1 MTGKKIKFFSS
12 IHFKI
17 ALVFTLTLVVTL
29 ELIGAVFIR
38 QLERS
43 SLASFRQQIT
53 LPAYVNDALVQQLEG
68 ESGGS
73 KINSDI
79 HTVLTAVN
87 NSSITDIEVID
98 AKGIIRGI
106 SDINNRSVVG
116 QKTTDANLR
125 AALSNSKYSKNP
137 IEKKGNKRY
146 QVIVK
151 PLVTSTDGNSTVV
164 GVVKVTANLEAV
176 YDSLQQIST
185 LYFSATL
192 LAIALGIV
200 MSLIISR
207 ALTKPISEISEGT
220 TRIDRGDYSGEI
232 IIRSRDE
239 IGELGKNV
247 NLLAERIEE
256 TTNSTEFERRRL
268 DMVLGHMTDGVIATD
283 RRGMINIINS
293 SALNFLGIESLNE
306 GDQRSIIQVLKI
318 EEEYS
323 LRELLEDTGE
333 ITLDFSTQERPL
345 ILKAYVNLLQRSS
358 GFISGLVVVLHD
370 VTEQERINEERRQF
384 VSNVS
389 HELRTP
395 LTSVKSYIDAL
406 QDGALEDQTVAH
418 SFLTVAQNETTR
430 MIHMINDLLELSR
443 MDQGRM
449 KLNMEFVNVGELFNY
464 ILNRFDMIISS
475 DDKPEKTYSI
485 VRDITTAPVWAEL
498 DTSKFTQVIDNIMN
512 NAIKYSP
519 DGSEIVV
526 SMHENE
532 HHVILSITDQGLGI
546 PKKDLTHVFDRFFRV
561 DKARSRAQG
570 GSGLGLAISKEIIEQ
585 FHGRIWAESVEGKG
599 STFYIALPFEPDFEA
614 EDWDEGAWDDE
625 A

>member
-1 MTGKKIKFFSS
+1 
-12 IHFKI
+12 
-17 ALVFTLTLVVTL
+17 
-29 ELIGAVFIR
+29 
-38 QLERS
+38 
-43 SLASFRQQIT
+43 
-53 LPAYVNDALVQQLEG
+53 
-68 ESGGS
+68 
-73 KINSDI
+73 
-79 HTVLTAVN
+79 
-87 NSSITDIEVID
+87 
-98 AKGIIRGI
+98 
-106 SDINNRSVVG
+106 
-116 QKTTDANLR
+116 
-125 AALSNSKYSKNP
+125 
-137 IEKKGNKRY
+137 
-146 QVIVK
+146 
-151 PLVTSTDGNSTVV
+151 
-164 GVVKVTANLEAV
+164 
-176 YDSLQQIST
+176 
-185 LYFSATL
+185 
-192 LAIALGIV
+192 
-200 MSLIISR
+200 
-207 ALTKPISEISEGT
+207 
-220 TRIDRGDYSGEI
+220 
-232 IIRSRDE
+232 
-239 IGELGKNV
+239 
-247 NLLAERIEE
+247 
-256 TTNSTEFERRRL
+256 
-268 DMVLGHMTDGVIATD
+268 
-283 RRGMINIINS
+283 
-293 SALNFLGIESLNE
+293 
-306 GDQRSIIQVLKI
+306 
-318 EEEYS
+318 
-323 LRELLEDTGE
+323 
-333 ITLDFSTQERPL
+333 
-345 ILKAYVNLLQRSS
+345 
-358 GFISGLVVVLHD
+358 
-370 VTEQERINEERRQF
+370 
-384 VSNVS
+384 
-389 HELRTP
+389 RTP